1 MDALRLEQVPI
12 MDEGAR
18 KGMEH
23 AGMRSFLIDAVV
35 PFAAFIRSGK
45 AAQVFHTVE
54 EVTGNHP

>member
-1 MDALRLEQVPI
+1 MRLEQVPI

-23 AGMRSFLIDAVV
+23 AGMRSLLIDAVV